1 MSSLN
6 DIFHDHGA
14 SSVTKAQVQLLHTS
28 STKIFTDIHHFE
40 AHLTLLRMFCAVYD
54 GFGTLHPGTAY
65 IHKTQYTPEQS
76 EIMANYYLIV
86 AHIRYRLYLDLLV
99 SVRDTP
105 KESWPVPPWYI
116 TNSAYQIRQQ
126 KFTFQGMLHL

>member
-1 MSSLN
+1 
-6 DIFHDHGA
+6 
-14 SSVTKAQVQLLHTS
+14 
-28 STKIFTDIHHFE
+28 
-40 AHLTLLRMFCAVYD
+40 MFCAVYD

-76 EIMANYYLIV
+76 EIMINYYLVV

-105 KESWPVPPWYI
+105 KESWPLPPWYV
-116 TNSAYQIRQQ
+116 TNSAYRIKWQ